1 MKKIISIVSLY
12 ALPIFAFADVTDANS
27 LFSTAQDIL
36 KKILPLIISVA
47 VIYFVYNAFSYM
59 IAADE
64 EKKGEAKS
72 KMIYG
77 IIALFVMVSVWG
89 LVGILSGTFGFST
102 TNAPTLPG
110 LPSISGGGVSI

>member
-1 MKKIISIVSLY
+1 MKKVISIVSLY
-12 ALPIFAFADVTDANS
+12 ALPVAVFAAVDDADS
-27 LFSTAQDIL
+27 LFSTAQGIL
-36 KKILPLIISVA
+36 KKVLPIIISIA
-47 VIYFVYNAFSYM
+47 VIYFVYNAFAYM

-102 TNAPTLPG
+102 TDAPTLPG
-110 LPSISGGGVSI
+110 LPGINGGSVSI

>member
-1 MKKIISIVSLY
+1 MKKITSIVSLY
-12 ALPIFAFADVTDANS
+12 MFPMLVLAADVTNADS
-27 LFSTAQDIL
+27 LFGKVEGIL
-36 KKILPLIISVA
+36 KKILPVIFSIA

-89 LVGILSGTFGFST
+89 LVAILTGTFNLDTST
-102 TNAPTLPG
+102 PPVPLFP
-110 LPSISGGGVSI
+110 PIS

>member
-12 ALPIFAFADVTDANS
+12 AFPALTLAQGTVTDANS
-27 LFSTAQDIL
+27 LFATVNSIL
-36 KKILPLIISVA
+36 NSILPIIISIA
-47 VIYFVYNAFSYM
+47 IIYFVYNAFMYM

-64 EKKGEAKS
+64 ERKGEAKS

-89 LVGILSGTFGFST
+89 LVNVLRGTFNLST
-102 TNAPTLPG
+102 STIAPPTL
-110 LPSISGGGVSI
+110 LR

>member
-12 ALPIFAFADVTDANS
+12 AFPALAFAAVTDASS
-27 LFSTAQDIL
+27 LFTLANNTL
-36 KKILPLIISVA
+36 KSVLPIIISIA
-47 VIYFVYNAFSYM
+47 VIYFVYNAFAYM

-64 EKKGEAKS
+64 EKKAEAKS

-89 LVGILSGTFGFST
+89 LVNVLSGTFGFT
-102 TNAPTLPG
+102 KTDAPTLPG
-110 LPSISGGGVSI
+110 LPNQTYF